1 MTRAGEGGGPAAGLV
16 WDIGCMEIFK
26 GIPVSPGV
34 VIGRVFALDD
44 ERVRAPRRVVS
55 TERSDRELER
65 LEEALR
71 GSIEELEELQS
82 RASEGLGAEAAKIFA
97 FHQGML
103 ADTTL
108 TEPMRERIRGERVT
122 AEYAVAEEFRRLAEW
137 FAGMGDTSFSTKV
150 DDVWDLERRVM
161 RRLIGEHMHELEALE
176 EPRVVV
182 ARDLTPSQT
191 AGFEGGRVVAIATDA
206 GGRTS
211 HTAIVAHALGIPAVL
226 GSGNLS
232 EKAKDGDLVVVDG
245 DRGVV
250 ILHPDEET
258 VEEHRRYIE
267 RMKRFSVSLDELAE
281 QASQTSDGTRI
292 KLYGNVEFAHEA
304 RRVVEQG
311 GDGIGLYRSEFLWLT
326 SDHEPS
332 EDEQFEAYVTAVR
345 ALAGRPATIR
355 TFDLGAD
362 KAMGSGRHP
371 KERNPFLGLRSIRY
385 CLQHLPMFKRQLRAI
400 LRASA
405 EGKVRLMFPLITSAM
420 ELRQAKMVLR
430 DVMEDLT
437 DEEIPYDADMEVGIM
452 VESPAAA
459 VMASAFARE
468 CDFFSIG
475 TNDLVQY
482 VLAVDRTN
490 ENVANLYSPAHPAVI
505 KLMKETIRAAR
516 RWEIDVSCC
525 GEMAG
530 DLEFTML
537 LIGLGLRSLSLPP
550 ASIPRVKRLVRSVD
564 VQQCERLARKAGSF
578 DSERQIASFLR
589 DQTRKIIPEAFD
601 GRSVE
606 V

>member
-1 MTRAGEGGGPAAGLV
+1 
-16 WDIGCMEIFK
+16 MEIFK

-55 TERSDRELER
+55 TERCEREMER
-65 LEEALR
+65 LEDALR
-71 GSIEELEELQS
+71 GSIEELRELQA

-103 ADTTL
+103 ADKTL
-108 TEPMRERIRGERVT
+108 TEPMRQRIRSERVT

-137 FAGMGDTSFSTKV
+137 FAGMGDSSFSTKV

-161 RRLIGEHMHELEALE
+161 RRLIGAHMNELETID

-191 AGFEGGRVVAIATDA
+191 AGFEGGSVVAIATDA

-226 GSGNLS
+226 GAGSLS

-250 ILHPDEET
+250 ILHPDEAT

-267 RMKRFSVSLDELAE
+267 RMERFSVSLGELATE
-281 QASQTSDGTRI
+281 EARTRDGVRI
-292 KLYGNVEFAHEA
+292 FLHGNVEFASEA
-304 RRVVEQG
+304 RRVIQMG
-311 GDGIGLYRSEFLWLT
+311 GDGIGLFRSEFLWLT

-332 EDEQFEAYVTAVR
+332 EDEQFEAYSEAVR
-345 ALAGRPATIR
+345 ALGGRPTTIR

-362 KAMGSGRHP
+362 KAMTGGRHP
-371 KERNPFLGLRSIRY
+371 QERNPFLGLRSIRY

-405 EGKVRLMFPLITSAM
+405 EGPVRLMFPLITSAM

-430 DVMEDLT
+430 DVMEDLA
-437 DEEIPYDADMEVGIM
+437 DEGIAYDADLQVGIM

-459 VMASAFARE
+459 VMASAYARE

-490 ENVANLYSPAHPAVI
+490 EHVASLYSAAHPAVL

-516 RWEIDVSCC
+516 RWGVDVSCC

-550 ASIPRVKRLVRSVD
+550 SAIPKVKRLVRSVD
-564 VQQCERLARKAGSF
+564 VEQCERLARRVGSF